1 MGDDDRTGQA
11 GTVVSAR
18 GREGR
23 SRGVKIAVGLLA
35 WSAIGVIFAIP
46 GLSGAQWRQN
56 LFGTL
61 AQWWAWGLLSLVIVA
76 IDRRLPIP
84 IHRIGLR
91 LIAHVPLSLVVTSAS
106 LYLATAIRAAMG
118 LMPWS
123 SLAGLDVLYM
133 AARGFFYWAWLI
145 YWVITGAWFAR
156 HYHERFQ
163 SSELRAEK
171 AERLFSEA
179 RLNALRMQLDPHFLF
194 NALHAISSQIDA
206 EPALARQMIEH
217 LGNLLRSSL
226 NTKDKQLITLSEEML
241 VLEHYLEIQ
250 RIRFGRRFTFLTDIS
265 ESVRTALI
273 PSLMMQPLVE
283 NAIRH
288 GISKRREGGT
298 VTVSA
303 HRENERLHISVEDDG
318 VGLPAGWTPG
328 ASEGLGLSITR
339 QRVTA
344 LHADSLTARLT
355 IGPRPGGG
363 TRVDIVMP
371 YQTEAAAASAPAPA
385 VEAPAVEATMASD
398 LTGIEPEAAER
409 PAVERLPTEQRLP
422 VEQRP

>member
-1 MGDDDRTGQA
+1 MSAMPCSLAHAVESEIMRQDTTGQA
-11 GTVVSAR
+11 EPAR
-18 GREGR
+18 GWEGR
-23 SRGVKIAVGLLA
+23 PWIAKAAIALLA
-35 WSAIGVIFAIP
+35 WSTIGVIFAIP
-46 GLSGAQWRQN
+46 GLAGANWRQA
-56 LFGTL
+56 LFGTV
-61 AQWWAWGLLSLVIVA
+61 AQWWAWGLLAPVIAA

-84 IHRIGLR
+84 SQRVGLR
-91 LIAHVPLSLVVTSAS
+91 LIAHVPLSLIITAAS
-106 LYLATAIRAAMG
+106 LYLTAAIRAAMG
-118 LMPWS
+118 MMPWS
-123 SLAGLDVLYM
+123 SLVGLDILFM

-145 YWVITGAWFAR
+145 YWAITGAWFAR

-163 SSELRAEK
+163 SSELRAER

-226 NTKDKQLITLSEEML
+226 NTKDKQLITVSEEML

-265 ESVRTALI
+265 DAVRHALI

-298 VTVSA
+298 VTVTA
-303 HRENERLHISVEDDG
+303 RRENEVLHISVEDDG

-328 ASEGLGLSITR
+328 ASEGLGLSVTR

-344 LHADSLTARLT
+344 VYGGSGSVSSGLATPFT
-355 IGPRPGGG
+355 IGARPGGG
-363 TRVDIVMP
+363 TRVDIVLP
-371 YQTEAAAASAPAPA
+371 YQTEAAPRTMSA
-385 VEAPAVEATMASD
+385 EAEYELGKAGVMSEAKQES
-398 LTGIEPEAAER
+398 
-409 PAVERLPTEQRLP
+409 
-422 VEQRP
+422 